1 MELIIVLIEIISKN
15 IYIEI
20 LFMDEKISTIHNNF
34 VLYCKIIIIILKRE
48 SNIICAFY
56 IICYNLIIKYKK
68 YNK

>member
-1 MELIIVLIEIISKN
+1 
-15 IYIEI
+15 
-20 LFMDEKISTIHNNF
+20 MDEKISTIHNNF